1 MQTNIIMKDELRAE
15 VEAASGGKQT
25 IIRTAKGQP
34 SYFNILERSDLP
46 EHPAFLVNG
55 VEKSELFL
63 GTYQAVI
70 RDGEAVSLPG
80 EDPSVNINFD
90 QARAACL
97 ASGSGHHL
105 MTNLEWALIALISS
119 ANGIDVR
126 GNTNYG
132 KSHSHPEEKGI
143 LAKGSSRIL
152 TGSGP
157 DSWRHDGTPFGIAD
171 MTGNVWEWVDGLKLV
186 SGEIVMPQDNDFNLP
201 EAEWPGTGVFVDL
214 VNDEPI
220 ISKKVTK
227 TGQNGRYFKDVA
239 ATEGFEVPEFIKQ
252 ALLCPNEASSALPGY
267 YWANNC
273 EDFEAVPFR
282 GGGWNNASNC
292 GLAALSLNNQRSS
305 VYSIIGFRPAF
316 IE

>member
-1 MQTNIIMKDELRAE
+1 MEIIATDALRKS
-15 VEAASGGKQT
+15 VEADSDGKQT
-25 IIRTAKGQP
+25 ILRTAKGQA
-34 SYFNILERSDLP
+34 SYFNIIHRSDMEAL
-46 EHPAFLVNG
+46 HPTFVVNG
-55 VEKSELFL
+55 IEKSEMFI
-63 GTYQAVI
+63 GTYQAVV
-70 RDGEAVSLPG
+70 RDGEAISLPG
-80 EDPSVNINFD
+80 QDPTTNINYD
-90 QARAACL
+90 AAGEACVAAGPGFHML
-97 ASGSGHHL
+97 TNWEWAAVALLCAASGR
-105 MTNLEWALIALISS
+105 
-119 ANGIDVR
+119 DVR